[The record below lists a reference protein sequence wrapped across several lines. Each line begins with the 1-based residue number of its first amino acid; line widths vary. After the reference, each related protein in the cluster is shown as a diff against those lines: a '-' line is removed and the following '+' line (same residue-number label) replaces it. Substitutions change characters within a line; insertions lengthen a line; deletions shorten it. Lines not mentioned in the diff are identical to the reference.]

1 MFAKRGAVGHQE
13 KRVAAIVQLLQR
25 FSAEKWTQQQ
35 WDGVWAQNDYTDRE
49 YAIALEEFKALQE
62 ELKALQQISRKT
74 VVADPLLFVGG
85 GETPDPTLSSEMHQQ
100 GALISKVATQCKCSI
115 EYLPSESRKSLRIT
129 RFVYRCVLPEDPNQ
143 KPVNASAIEGLM
155 DNFVLYAGLHP
166 SSSVMVLPGRV
177 EIHQP
182 LNSDDWVR
190 PSFKRYVQTSL
201 KVDSASKLSHRSKTF
216 SLHQS
221 GDMLLHK
228 DADGGVTEVPVDG
241 LRYVMGVDLD
251 DKPLLSEK
259 FVGLLISGT
268 TGSGKSQHVLSLINQ
283 LMIRHHPKYLQF
295 SLIDPVGKT
304 FFLYKDSPHLLHPPL
319 LASNENDLIRVYSS
333 INKELDS
340 RTKDF
345 VTHEIYDIDQ
355 WNKRFPENPKPRIV
369 VIVEEHAEAVTKMDR
384 DLVNET
390 LTRVC
395 RIGRGYG
402 VTVVICTQYVQV
414 DDFKFKDQKS
424 LLRNL
429 GHRVVLKAADAIG
442 SGNGFGNSSLSCAT
456 TLQGNGDAFTVMNG
470 VPVRFQSLYLGDNRG
485 ANVVDA
491 ILNFTRLK
499 YPEYG
504 SKQAEPEEDDF
515 WATPEIQPEP
525 TQKSNAEIYQQYKK
539 GLGRNLTK
547 AETVRELFEEARDL
561 PSEKLV
567 GNTLNKYWSRLQV
580 IIEEESKDA

>member
-13 KRVAAIVQLLQR
+13 KRVSAIVQLLQR

-35 WDGVWAQNDYTDRE
+35 WDGVWNQNDYTDRE
-49 YAIALEEFKALQE
+49 YAIALEEFKALQ
-62 ELKALQQISRKT
+62 QMSRKT

-85 GETPDPTLSSEMHQQ
+85 GEAPDPTLSSEMHQQ
-100 GALISKVATQCKCSI
+100 GALISKVATQFKCSV
-115 EYLPSESRKSLRIT
+115 EYMPGESRKSLRIT
-129 RFVYRCVLPEDPNQ
+129 RFVYRCVLPDDPNQ
-143 KPVNASAIEGLM
+143 KPPNASAIEGLM

-166 SSSVMVLPGRV
+166 NSSVVVLPGRI

-182 LNSDDWVR
+182 NKSDDWVR
-190 PSFKRYVQTSL
+190 PSFKRYVQTGL
-201 KVDSASKLSHRSKTF
+201 KIEGSSKQTHRAKSF
-216 SLHQS
+216 SLHQD
-221 GDMLLHK
+221 GDLLLHK
-228 DADGGVTEVPVDG
+228 EADGGVTEVPMDG

-251 DKPLLSEK
+251 DRPLLSEK
-259 FVGLLISGT
+259 FIGLLISGT
-268 TGSGKSQHVLSLINQ
+268 TGSGKSQHLLSLVNQ

-295 SLIDPVGKT
+295 SLIDICGKT
-304 FFLYKDSPHLLHPPL
+304 FFPYVDSPHLFHPPIL
-319 LASNENDLIRVYSS
+319 SSDESSLVRAYAS
-333 INKELDS
+333 INKEIDD
-340 RTKDF
+340 RDKDF
-345 VTHEIYDIDQ
+345 TKHGIYDIEA
-355 WNKRFPENPKPRIV
+355 WNARFPEEPKPRIV
-369 VIVEEHAEAVTKMDR
+369 IMVEEHAETVTVMGR
-384 DLVNET
+384 DLVNAT
-390 LTRVC
+390 LTRVG
-395 RIGRGYG
+395 RIGRKLG

-414 DDFKFKDQKS
+414 DDFKYGDQKS

-429 GHRVVLKAADAIG
+429 GHRVVFKAADAVG
-442 SGNGFGNSSLSCAT
+442 SGNGFGNSSLTCAT
-456 TLQGNGDAFTVMNG
+456 TLQGYGDGFTMMTG
-470 VPVRFQSLYLGDNRG
+470 IPVRFQSLYLGKDRG
-485 ANVVDA
+485 VGIANA

-515 WATPEIQPEP
+515 WATPEIQPAHA
-525 TQKSNAEIYQQYKK
+525 QKSNAEIYQQYKK